1 MVDFTKLGNNAS
13 SFSFYDYTLD
23 DLEKD
28 DEFQKISERFLTS
41 VGEKSD
47 DIFEYLVS
55 SAFRGKKP
63 EEGIAGSGPTFVYA
77 RYY

>member
-28 DEFQKISERFLTS
+28 DEFQKISENI
-41 VGEKSD
+41 V
-47 DIFEYLVS
+47 
-55 SAFRGKKP
+55 
-63 EEGIAGSGPTFVYA
+63 
-77 RYY
+77 